1 MGTGVKCSFL
11 TGLPRSLAAAA
22 CAWLLIPS
30 FTLAATFEWQ
40 QQGTKERIIITMSP
54 SDGII
59 GNVARIDPTALV
71 LPFTE
76 VPAALLQEK
85 TPAGARLFKNTSVLG
100 NALALH
106 TQTPGF
112 GFVVTERKQ
121 DRVVIDIFPDALGA
135 RWKPSGTVVPTTE
148 LPPPSAVEAAQRAAA
163 EASQNNT
170 APVTQTAPTATTT
183 PATPQTA
190 NPGTAAHPA
199 PVASQSSPPP
209 PASAAPA
216 SASTPALSPVA
227 PASAGTPPIA
237 VEAAAPP
244 VPAFLNG
251 NKETSPRSA
260 PLPQPIPG
268 VNEAAQAPAA
278 PSAAGEPPLVV
289 PTMQPTSS
297 FAAPTPPTLEAGG
310 LGIAIAGAAATA
322 PAADPATKIPQAA
335 AVPQVLPQAAPA
347 SPAAQAAP
355 ASPAAQ
361 ATQAPA
367 AQPAVNPAPAAAATP
382 QPQAVAAPQPT
393 GQAQAISGGI
403 TPPVA
408 PVNKNPYF
416 GMDDAHLPIGSAVL
430 AGPGLSYRARINLKG
445 EDGVEA
451 PAIPTAPA
459 PSSPV
464 QGEPVGGVASTTPAP
479 VTPPAPTPG
488 SPAAPATQAA
498 ATPPAASA
506 SAAAQPAGQT
516 TATPPA
522 SAPAAP
528 QASSGTAPA
537 AQPSAAAPTA
547 VPTGNATAAA
557 EAPIQYVDEQGN
569 PVPPPLAP
577 EVVLP
582 EVREAMLGQNY
593 PDALTKVEALLGQ
606 NNLTQAHREEALHL
620 RAEILFAQTQN
631 DFKASYQSITEAT
644 LRAMNFNQ
652 SSLRNAGALLRLGF
666 MNLKLGNIPEAEARF
681 SMLRKQFP
689 EDENVPLTY
698 YYWGDYYYNK
708 GDISRAADQ
717 FQFVLQKY
725 PNSRFAREAA
735 LGLARSFYRLG
746 YFKQAYEIVEY
757 IEKRWPRFYLDYPP
771 FLNMMGDVA
780 FRLNHLDTALRYY
793 WLYVNI
799 APQGEEADV
808 ILTRIGDVYSMMRQ
822 KRAAEQAYH
831 DSLIRFPDKDGGL
844 IAKMR
849 LAESAITDTPTIA
862 GMFAVFDQPFDVSP
876 LDVYTSIL
884 KDHPKSD
891 LVPLAKLKIAMW
903 HLWKKDYIATLDT
916 ATEFMEQFPKS
927 ELAPKMKEVALKAF
941 ATMAAESMVDG
952 RTGRMREIWAR
963 YPILQG
969 QEEILSPESRI
980 ALASSFEQ
988 YGRLN
993 EALETLDPFFL
1004 GNKIPT
1010 YSEHALNLAISIY
1023 LQAEQWAAVRQ
1034 VADQVAMWE
1043 LTPQTQT
1050 QLDFALAIAAENM
1063 GESEIAAPLWEKLHT
1078 AAQLPEQQMAYATYF
1093 LAKAAER
1100 EKKLEKAYLLGQ
1112 DALTRLN
1119 ALVES
1124 SPNQADLGKV
1134 RSQLGSLMDIAET
1147 AGRLVEALDYAQ
1159 RSLAML
1165 EPNDPARLGVEYRMA
1180 RIFKRQ
1186 GNEEQWRTMLTNL
1199 AKSSPDSVYGKTA
1212 ARELKEDALREN
1224 AAKYSP
1230 MGR

>member
-30 FTLAATFEWQ
+30 FSLAATFEWQ
-40 QQGTKERIIITMSP
+40 QQGAKERIIITMSP

-59 GNVARIDPTALV
+59 GTVARIDPTALV

-76 VPAALLQEK
+76 VPAALLQEQ
-85 TPAGARLFKNTSVLG
+85 TPTGARLFKNTSVLG
-100 NALALH
+100 NALAFH
-106 TQTPGF
+106 TQTPAF

-121 DRVVIDIFPDALGA
+121 DKVVIDIFPDALGA
-135 RWKPSGTVVPTTE
+135 RWKPSSTVVPTTE
-148 LPPPSAVEAAQRAAA
+148 LPPPSAVEAARRAA
-163 EASQNNT
+163 ELEVQNNT
-170 APVTQTAPTATTT
+170 ASVPQTAPTATTT

-190 NPGTAAHPA
+190 SPGTATQ
-199 PVASQSSPPP
+199 PV
-209 PASAAPA
+209 
-216 SASTPALSPVA
+216 PVA
-227 PASAGTPPIA
+227 PQAPTPSPANAAPVSAPIPALTPVTPPTAASPPIA
-237 VEAAAPP
+237 VEAAAPRA
-244 VPAFLNG
+244 PAFLNG
-251 NKETSPRSA
+251 NRETSPRSA
-260 PLPQPIPG
+260 PLPQPMPG

-278 PSAAGEPPLVV
+278 PTAAGEPPLVV
-289 PTMQPTSS
+289 PTMQPASS
-297 FAAPTPPTLEAGG
+297 FAAPTAPTLEAGS

-347 SPAAQAAP
+347 SP
-355 ASPAAQ
+355 SAQ
-361 ATQAPA
+361 ATQTPA
-367 AQPAVNPAPAAAATP
+367 VQPAVNPAPVASATA
-382 QPQAVAAPQPT
+382 QPQAVAAPQST

-408 PVNKNPYF
+408 PVNQNPYF

-451 PAIPTAPA
+451 LAIPTAPA
-459 PSSPV
+459 SSSPV

-479 VTPPAPTPG
+479 GTPPV

-498 ATPPAASA
+498 ATPPVASA
-506 SAAAQPAGQT
+506 PAAAQPEPGAGQA
-516 TATPPA
+516 TATATA
-522 SAPAAP
+522 STPAAP

-537 AQPSAAAPTA
+537 AEPSAAAPPA
-547 VPTGNATAAA
+547 VPAGNATAAA

-569 PVPPPLAP
+569 PVPPPLDP

-582 EVREAMLGQNY
+582 EVRDAMLGQKY

-831 DSLIRFPDKDGGL
+831 DSVTRFPDKDGGL

-862 GMFAVFDQPFDVSP
+862 GMFAVFDQPFDVNP
-876 LDVYTSIL
+876 LDVYTSIVT
-884 KDHPKSD
+884 DHPKSD

-988 YGRLN
+988 DGRLN

-1004 GNKIPT
+1004 GNKIPK

-1063 GESEIAAPLWEKLHT
+1063 GESETAAPLWEKLHT

-1199 AKSSPDSVYGKTA
+1199 AKSAPDSVYGKTA
-1212 ARELKEDALREN
+1212 ARELKEDTLREN

-1230 MGR
+1230 TGR

>member
-1 MGTGVKCSFL
+1 MGTGVKCSFF
-11 TGLPRSLAAAA
+11 TGLLRSLAAAA
-22 CAWLLIPS
+22 CAWLLLPS

-40 QQGTKERIIITMSP
+40 QQGTKERIIITLNP
-54 SDGII
+54 SDGIA

-76 VPAALLQEK
+76 VPSALLQEK
-85 TPAGARLFKNTSVLG
+85 TPAEARLFKNTSVLG

-106 TQTPGF
+106 TQTPAF

-121 DRVVIDIFPDALGA
+121 HRVVIDIFPDALGA

-148 LPPPSAVEAAQRAAA
+148 LPPPSAVQAAQRAAA
-163 EASQNNT
+163 EAQQDAAPVAQTTPPAAEPAVTPQNAPPAST
-170 APVTQTAPTATTT
+170 PVPMASSAVSTPVAAPVTPQAST
-183 PATPQTA
+183 P
-190 NPGTAAHPA
+190 
-199 PVASQSSPPP
+199 PVASAGPVPAPSP
-209 PASAAPA
+209 AAK
-216 SASTPALSPVA
+216 
-227 PASAGTPPIA
+227 
-237 VEAAAPP
+237 VEPAAPP

-251 NKETSPRSA
+251 NRETSVRTAS
-260 PLPQPIPG
+260 LPQPLPG
-268 VNEAAQAPAA
+268 MEGVAPA
-278 PSAAGEPPLVV
+278 PVTPAAASEPPLAV
-289 PTMQPTSS
+289 PTMQPASS
-297 FAAPTPPTLEAGG
+297 FAAPTAPTLEAGS
-310 LGIAIAGAAATA
+310 LGIAIASSAATS
-322 PAADPATKIPQAA
+322 PAADPATKIPQVAVAPQMLPQATPATPAVQEAQVVVNPA
-335 AVPQVLPQAAPA
+335 AVPPGAPA
-347 SPAAQAAP
+347 K
-355 ASPAAQ
+355 
-361 ATQAPA
+361 
-367 AQPAVNPAPAAAATP
+367 AQPQPAAA
-382 QPQAVAAPQPT
+382 PQATAQPV
-393 GQAQAISGGI
+393 SSGI

-408 PVNKNPYF
+408 PANQNPYF

-430 AGPGLSYRARINLKG
+430 AGPGVSYRARINLKG

-451 PAIPTAPA
+451 PAIPAA
-459 PSSPV
+459 SAASGSV
-464 QGEPVGGVASTTPAP
+464 QGEAVGGVASTSPAPATPSAPAP
-479 VTPPAPTPG
+479 VS
-488 SPAAPATQAA
+488 SPA
-498 ATPPAASA
+498 PAASA
-506 SAAAQPAGQT
+506 K
-516 TATPPA
+516 ATPPVA
-522 SAPAAP
+522 SAAVQPSAGSGPATPSAPAVS
-528 QASSGTAPA
+528 QASSLAAPA
-537 AQPSAAAPTA
+537 AQQAAPA
-547 VPTGNATAAA
+547 GNATAAA
-557 EAPIQYVDEQGN
+557 EEAPVQYVDEQGN
-569 PVPPPLAP
+569 PVAPPLDP

-582 EVREAMLGQNY
+582 EVREALMGQQY
-593 PDALTKVEALLGQ
+593 PEALAKVEALLPQ
-606 NNLTQAHREEALHL
+606 SNLTQAHREEALHL
-620 RAEILFAQTQN
+620 RAEILFAQSQN
-631 DFKASYQSITEAT
+631 DFKTNYFSIAEAT
-644 LRAMNFNQ
+644 RRAMNFNQ
-652 SSLRNAGALLRLGF
+652 ASLRNAGALLRLGY
-666 MNLKLGNIPEAEARF
+666 MSLKLGNIPEAEARF

-689 EDENVPLTY
+689 DDENVPLTY

-799 APQGEEADV
+799 APQGEETDV

-822 KRAAEQAYH
+822 KKAADQAYQ
-831 DSLIRFPDKDGGL
+831 DSLTRFPDKDGGL

-862 GMFAVFDQPFDVSP
+862 GMFAVFEQPFDVNP
-876 LDVYTSIL
+876 LDVYTSIV

-891 LVPLAKLKIAMW
+891 LAPLAKLKIAMW
-903 HLWKKDYIATLDT
+903 HLWKKDYTATLDT

-952 RTGRMREIWAR
+952 RFGRMREIWAR

-980 ALASSFEQ
+980 ALAASFEKD
-988 YGRLN
+988 GRLN
-993 EALETLDPFFL
+993 EALETIDPFFL
-1004 GNKIPT
+1004 GNKVPK
-1010 YSEHALNLAISIY
+1010 YSELALNLAISIY
-1023 LQAEQWAAVRQ
+1023 LQAEQWSAVRQ

-1043 LTPQTQT
+1043 LSPETQT
-1050 QLDFALAIAAENM
+1050 QLDFALAIAAENL
-1063 GESEIAAPLWEKLHT
+1063 GESETAAPLWEKLHT
-1078 AAQLPEQQMAYATYF
+1078 AAKLPEQQMAYATYF

-1212 ARELKEDALREN
+1212 ARELKEDTLREN

-1230 MGR
+1230 TGR